1 MTEPTK
7 TDDLCEALELGVR
20 IGEEL
25 ERERIAAWLRK
36 SADQIIGNL
45 LTGDYDTKACEMAAL
60 AIEIAAKDIKQGEHW
75 K

>member
-7 TDDLCEALELGVR
+7 ADDLCEALELGVR

-36 SADQIIGNL
+36 NADQIIGHL
-45 LTGDYDTKACEMAAL
+45 LTGDYDTKTCELMAQAVEL
-60 AIEIAAKDIKQGEHW
+60 AANDIEAQEHW